1 MSIDSID
8 FLPNTRELA
17 LQSDLGV
24 NENNQIG
31 GTNFGDWF
39 AAELQDLNQQ
49 ILTSEANLEKLA
61 TGEMTNLHE
70 VMMSL
75 EKAKLSF
82 ELTLQ
87 VRNKLLEGYQEIMRM
102 QI

>member
-1 MSIDSID
+1 MTIETIV
-8 FLPNTRELA
+8 P
-17 LQSDLGV
+17 V
-24 NENNQIG
+24 
-31 GTNFGDWF
+31 
-39 AAELQDLNQQ
+39 
-49 ILTSEANLEKLA
+49 SEAVSSALA
-61 TGEMTNLHE
+61 SRSAQAVNTDFSSWLSTQVNSLDDQIKSSELMVRQLAAGQTDNLHHI
-70 VMMSL
+70 MTSL

>member
-1 MSIDSID
+1 MAIEPITPIAEAVSSALAAGGARPAGTTPFADWLDTQLQTLDEQIRSS
-8 FLPNTRELA
+8 ELQVRQLA
-17 LQSDLGV
+17 AGQSD
-24 NENNQIG
+24 
-31 GTNFGDWF
+31 
-39 AAELQDLNQQ
+39 
-49 ILTSEANLEKLA
+49 
-61 TGEMTNLHE
+61 NLHQI
-70 VMMSL
+70 MTSL

>member
-1 MSIDSID
+1 MAVEPIIPISEAVSTAI
-8 FLPNTRELA
+8 R
-17 LQSDLGV
+17 
-24 NENNQIG
+24 G
-31 GTNFGDWF
+31 GATPTTNSSFGDWL
-39 AAELQDLNQQ
+39 AIQVKELDQQIQSSELQVRQ
-49 ILTSEANLEKLA
+49 LA
-61 TGEMTNLHE
+61 AGQTDNLHHI
-70 VMMSL
+70 MTSL

>member
-1 MSIDSID
+1 MAVEPIVPVAETLSSLAAAKSAQPGTD
-8 FLPNTRELA
+8 FAAWLDGQIQTLDEQIKTSETLVQELA
-17 LQSDLGV
+17 SGQTD
-24 NENNQIG
+24 
-31 GTNFGDWF
+31 
-39 AAELQDLNQQ
+39 
-49 ILTSEANLEKLA
+49 
-61 TGEMTNLHE
+61 NLHQI
-70 VMMSL
+70 MISL